1 MSTDFKFVPISGDIS
16 GESTLHQIEM
26 GFNELGSEVDEI
38 HHLAEEANSKSE
50 LAIDIAQQAADTA
63 NSALDLAQVA
73 SSDANTA
80 LDTANTALDTANTAL
95 DTANA
100 ATTDAASALASA
112 NTALSKSNQAINDS
126 SKAVSDSSSA
136 LIQTQILDVKVE
148 ALEDQIQAAIGEYP
162 VASENLDL
170 DLLAAIPHKL
180 FLTSTQLKNC
190 PIAAPVFFDNIVT
203 NDVYNDEIVIY
214 QTVRNIDG
222 NPLNTWCR
230 TGSFDPDTNQKTWG
244 NWEINEGPKG
254 DKGDTGPKGATGPK
268 GETGAPGKDGAP
280 GTLPSIPANTLLG
293 RGSSAGVPTALNRPQ
308 VWDILSQ
315 LDSTNYYVDAVNGND
330 NNDGTSAATAKKTIN
345 AVLKIVYSRITFRT
359 ANITIYLAAGDYNES
374 ILIHGTVQALNAGK
388 YIIFRGAGH
397 DKTWMRGISGQYAI
411 CYMADI
417 AMDFINSYA
426 FSRFYIQDNG
436 TIAFVNRGGS
446 ATLNAIT
453 SASGAQFSANDTTT
467 IIYSGDY
474 ADGVRVDIGQATLY
488 SSIIFEDNPTFT
500 NLYRVQAGT
509 ARLFWKDKF
518 SGSFTGRK
526 FLIEAGAEMRLTN
539 GDRFRNWNDIIP
551 GTIDGVIYPYYVK
564 DGWKRSTYDNTP
576 LGMIS
581 EFPFRP
587 SELPFGWYFPS
598 GDYFPLTSN
607 IGKQLNSLSTG
618 FKSDWG
624 ITLDGKGNIRLCDPA
639 RFFATDGAGNTVG
652 RFPRFVDGVNQL
664 PGSVQNDAIRNIYG
678 ATSFFSDSN
687 GTDGALQTYD
697 PGGTAALGGVSLIAV
712 RKSMNFNAAR
722 IVPTADENRPFSVG
736 MTPAIY
742 LGV

>member
-73 SSDANTA
+73 SSD
-80 LDTANTALDTANTAL
+80 ANTALDTANTAL

-374 ILIHGTVQALNAGK
+374 ILIHGTVQALNAGR
-388 YIIFRGAGH
+388 YIIIKGAGY
-397 DKTWMRGISGQYAI
+397 DKTWVKGISGQYAI

-436 TIAFVNRGGS
+436 TIAFVNKGGS

-453 SASGAQFSANDTTT
+453 CASAQFTANDTTT
-467 IIYSGDY
+467 VIYSGDY

-488 SSIIFEDNPTFT
+488 SSIIFEGNPTFT
-500 NLYRVQAGT
+500 NLYRVQSGT
-509 ARLFWKDKF
+509 ARFFWKDRF
-518 SGSFTGRK
+518 AGSFTGRK

-551 GTIDGVIYPYYVK
+551 GTIDGVVYPYYVR

-576 LGMIS
+576 LGMMD

-607 IGKQLNSLSTG
+607 VGKQLNSLSAN

-664 PGSVQNDAIRNIYG
+664 PGSVQNDAIRNITGSATIGSAMATTDASGALTG
-678 ATSFFSDSN
+678 ATYHVGFTSGGLAVPAYIGVRLDASF
-687 GTDGALQTYD
+687 
-697 PGGTAALGGVSLIAV
+697 V
-712 RKSMNFNAAR
+712 
-722 IVPTADENRPFSVG
+722 VPTAPENRPFTVG
-736 MTPAIY
+736 KTPAIF